1 MKTAK
6 IKVIQVMNGKND
18 VRKHLLVDLDIEK
31 RQYFEE
37 EYDIDPAVLD
47 EILKDTTLYLNMEHA
62 WDVMEINVKE
72 DK

>member
-1 MKTAK
+1 MKIAK
-6 IKVIQVMNGKND
+6 IEVIQVMNGKND

-37 EYDIDPAVLD
+37 EYDIDSAVLD

-62 WDVMEINVKE
+62 WDKLEVIVKE
-72 DK
+72 D

>member
-6 IKVIQVMNGKND
+6 IEVIQVMNGKND

-37 EYDIDPAVLD
+37 EYDIDSAVLD

-62 WDVMEINVKE
+62 WDVIEVTVKE
-72 DK
+72 D

>member
-6 IKVIQVMNGKND
+6 IEVIQVMNGKND

-37 EYDIDPAVLD
+37 EYDIDSAVLD

-62 WDVMEINVKE
+62 WDVMEVIVKE
-72 DK
+72 V

>member
-6 IKVIQVMNGKND
+6 IEVIQVTNGKND

-37 EYDIDPAVLD
+37 EYDIDSAVLD

-62 WDVMEINVKE
+62 WDKLEVIVKE
-72 DK
+72 D